1 VRESSGWS
9 RLVTVVAAL
18 TIGAASSAA
27 VEPAAATLPAAP
39 AAVHRHATRGT
50 LDERLEALARML
62 NLDSRQQ
69 ASVRE
74 LLQRQRMQLA
84 QIWEDTG
91 VPAAYRI
98 QATHMLSEQTSENIR
113 SLLNEEQKKK
123 FPQPQPLRA
132 APTDAL
138 GGRSIDEWISVTPH

>member
-9 RLVTVVAAL
+9 CLGTMVAAL
-18 TIGAASSAA
+18 IIGAASAAA

-39 AAVHRHATRGT
+39 AAAHRHATRGT
-50 LDERLEALARML
+50 LDERVEALARML

-74 LLQRQRMQLA
+74 LLTRQRMQLT
-84 QIWEDTG
+84 QIWEDAG
-91 VPAAYRI
+91 VPAAYRVH
-98 QATHMLSEQTSENIR
+98 ATHMLSEQTSENIR
-113 SLLNEEQKKK
+113 ALLNEEQKKK
-123 FPQPQPLRA
+123 FPQPQPASA

>member
-1 VRESSGWS
+1 
-9 RLVTVVAAL
+9 
-18 TIGAASSAA
+18 
-27 VEPAAATLPAAP
+27 
-39 AAVHRHATRGT
+39 
-50 LDERLEALARML
+50 ML

-84 QIWEDTG
+84 KIWEDAG

-98 QATHMLSEQTSENIR
+98 HATHMLSEQTSENIR
-113 SLLNEEQKKK
+113 AMLSEEQKKK

-132 APTDAL
+132 MPTDAL